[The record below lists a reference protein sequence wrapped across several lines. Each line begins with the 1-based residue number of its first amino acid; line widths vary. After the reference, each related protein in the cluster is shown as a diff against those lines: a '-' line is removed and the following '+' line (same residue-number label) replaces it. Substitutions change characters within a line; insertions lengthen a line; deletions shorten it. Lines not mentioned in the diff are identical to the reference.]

1 MIVDVI
7 IIIKCQIMDVMWI
20 NWRQRCTVVD
30 VDADVDVDVDVD
42 EDGALTR
49 DTCIADLKIRG
60 LNTAPTRA
68 LVMLPTPHMSH
79 AETADLICP
88 SSSGIQLQ

>member
-1 MIVDVI
+1 MSCGSIGVNGALLV
-7 IIIKCQIMDVMWI
+7 
-20 NWRQRCTVVD
+20 VVD
-30 VDADVDVDVDVD
+30 VDADVDVDVDVDGDVDVD